1 MLYIKIGTFKQHLRK
16 GLVRWPEVFCSRH
29 ASMPQVQSATT
40 AVAVK
45 TSLFKI
51 KFIDWPY
58 CASWIRRRSWRAV
71 VSTTLSIQFYFTSLE
86 HRCIFDRY
94 RIARYTH
101 FILFWSSLEISE
113 LTVHFSIMSLK
124 FRCQARHP
132 LSEKYSQIY
141 TQNTVDGKEDFITD
155 IIAPR
160 GVNKTASRKPA
171 KRRKEALSLPM
182 NRPFLWK
189 FFFTFPCR
197 GGSLYGFNR
206 SQTFDKVRDL
216 E

>member
-1 MLYIKIGTFKQHLRK
+1 MAGRSVYYVKYSVLFYVLRTPVYI
-16 GLVRWPEVFCSRH
+16 WN
-29 ASMPQVQSATT
+29 
-40 AVAVK
+40 
-45 TSLFKI
+45 
-51 KFIDWPY
+51 
-58 CASWIRRRSWRAV
+58 
-71 VSTTLSIQFYFTSLE
+71 
-86 HRCIFDRY
+86 

-113 LTVHFSIMSLK
+113 STVHFSIMSLK

-182 NRPFLWK
+182 NRPFLWM
-189 FFFTFPCR
+189 FFFLHFLAVGAHCTA
-197 GGSLYGFNR
+197 S
-206 SQTFDKVRDL
+206 TVRKHL
-216 E
+216 TK

>member
-1 MLYIKIGTFKQHLRK
+1 M
-16 GLVRWPEVFCSRH
+16 
-29 ASMPQVQSATT
+29 
-40 AVAVK
+40 
-45 TSLFKI
+45 
-51 KFIDWPY
+51 
-58 CASWIRRRSWRAV
+58 
-71 VSTTLSIQFYFTSLE
+71 STTLSIQFYFTSLE

-160 GVNKTASRKPA
+160 GVNKTDKTPQGSPKFAHES
-171 KRRKEALSLPM
+171 
-182 NRPFLWK
+182 PFFMK